1 MTEKKRKKI
10 VYGLF
15 IIAVIW
21 GIFNFPF
28 GRSQNENVSSE
39 DKPYPEEGEIQ
50 KALASSN
57 APMISLDLSDEW
69 GDDPFAQKTA
79 RPQPSAKE
87 SINLSLSA
95 ISKSGDDF
103 WALINGKALTKGDNI
118 NGWKLI
124 EINKTNARLSKDG
137 KTIILNI
144 EGI

>member
-10 VYGLF
+10 VYGIF
-15 IIAVIW
+15 VIAVIW

-28 GRSQNENVSSE
+28 GRRQNDNVSPE
-39 DKPYPEEGEIQ
+39 DRPYPEEGEIQ
-50 KALASSN
+50 KALVSGQGSISN
-57 APMISLDLSDEW
+57 PDFTADW

-79 RPQPSAKE
+79 KPQPSSKG
-87 SINLSLSA
+87 STNLSLSA

-103 WALINGKALTKGDNI
+103 WALINGKALTKGDQI

-124 EINKTNARLSKDG
+124 EIAKTSARLSKDG

-144 EGI
+144 EGV